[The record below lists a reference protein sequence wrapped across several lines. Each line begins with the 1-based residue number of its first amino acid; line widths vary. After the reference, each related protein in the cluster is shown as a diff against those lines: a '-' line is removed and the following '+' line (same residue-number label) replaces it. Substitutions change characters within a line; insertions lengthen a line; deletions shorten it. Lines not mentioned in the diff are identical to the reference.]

1 MASSVGGRH
10 KTYMGDRMNKD
21 FKSWLREHW
30 LFCLI
35 ALQPILDVIAYFNQ
49 NDVATVA
56 GYIRLVIL
64 LIFPIY
70 LLFTLKEKKRFL
82 LAMLVIGV
90 YALLHV
96 LNGFRVGYISL
107 YFDVS
112 YMVKV
117 MQMPI
122 LAICFVYLIRDE
134 QTKRQAFRG
143 VLTSALLMGV
153 FIVLAYITG
162 TGNETYGPG
171 LGYSG
176 WVIDDNRCANS
187 ILLVT
192 LSSFAVGFSAKTER
206 KLFWV
211 AIPVAVAAA
220 FLTNGTKACFYA
232 LFGIF
237 AAYAVFLVM
246 QQPLL
251 KKKIRWLL
259 VVVLILLMVFTV
271 MIYPYTP
278 RYRVNIALAKANTQG
293 EIEAAALA
301 KGYDVTTMSTEERFN
316 TPEVKEIFEYY
327 YWRYLGVLPDL
338 IDRFGMDR
346 VLLHYDMTTNV
357 KRLID
362 VRVMERSYSAMI
374 FEDSDLLTK
383 LVGFEVSNVG
393 FEGTYDMENDWPAI
407 FYYYGYLGFA
417 LYIGFLFVF
426 LLRVLKKLLHDFKG
440 SFTADNFTLL
450 LTLMLQFGLAQYS
463 GAILRRPNVSVYMA
477 LILGLIW
484 FQTKEKE
491 ARA

>member
-1 MASSVGGRH
+1 
-10 KTYMGDRMNKD
+10 MNKD

-64 LIFPIY
+64 LIFPVY

-143 VLTSALLMGV
+143 VLTAAALTCA
-153 FIVLAYITG
+153 FIAIAYLTG
-162 TGNETYGPG
+162 TGNVTYGEG

-192 LSSFAVGFSAKTER
+192 LSSFAVGFAARTEK
-206 KLFWV
+206 KLYWFLIPA
-211 AIPVAVAAA
+211 AITAV
-220 FLTNGTKACFYA
+220 FLTNGTKACYFS
-232 LFGIF
+232 LFAIF
-237 AAYAVFLVM
+237 AAYAAFLVM
-246 QQPLL
+246 QRPLL
-251 KKKIRWLL
+251 RKKIRWLL
-259 VVVLILLMVFTV
+259 VLVLVLLMIFAVV
-271 MIYPYTP
+271 IYPYTP
-278 RYRVNIALAKANTQG
+278 RYRVNIQLAKANTQG

-301 KGYDVTTMSTEERFN
+301 KGYDITTMSTEERFN
-316 TPEVKEIFEYY
+316 TPEVKEIFEHY
-327 YWRYLGVLPDL
+327 YWKYLGVLPDI

-346 VLLHYDMTTNV
+346 VLLHYDMTTDV
-357 KRLID
+357 ERLID
-362 VRVMERSYSAMI
+362 TRVIERSYSAMI
-374 FEDSDLLTK
+374 WEDSDALTRV
-383 LVGFEVSNVG
+383 VGFEVSNVG
-393 FEGTYDMENDWPAI
+393 FDGVYDLENDWPAI
-407 FYYYGYLGFA
+407 FFFYGYLGFA
-417 LYIGFLFVF
+417 LYVGFLLLFLARVF
-426 LLRVLKKLLHDFKG
+426 RTLLRDFKG
-440 SFTADNFTLL
+440 SFTAENYTLL
-450 LTLMLQFGLAQYS
+450 LTLMLQFGLAQFS

-477 LILGLIW
+477 VILALIW
-484 FQTKEKE
+484 YQTRPKE
-491 ARA
+491 ARV